1 MRTRRHRSSG
11 SGSARPP
18 SGSWSRPPMASGGG
32 SSSPWRWRRSRSS
45 CCSTSRSRASPRPNG
60 RPFARYSTPSRA
72 RSSSRARAPRWSP
85 TRAPGRCTL
94 ATEALDVSGIDA
106 YYGDS
111 HVLHAVSFA
120 LKGGRLLGLL
130 GRNGAGK
137 TTCMA
142 TIMGFLKPRRGS
154 ISLYGEDVAGLA
166 PDVIA
171 RKGICLVPQGRR
183 MFRTLTVRENL
194 MVAAQARKNGGS
206 GWSIDRVFQLF
217 PRLSERHAQLAGSL
231 SGGEQQMLAI
241 GRALMGN
248 PRVLLMDEP
257 SEGLAPQLVAE
268 VGRTIAQL
276 KAEGQSI
283 VLVEQNIKLT
293 LDLADDIVMINT
305 GRVVF
310 RGTAGEIK
318 LDDAIVSQHLGVF

>member
-1 MRTRRHRSSG
+1 
-11 SGSARPP
+11 
-18 SGSWSRPPMASGGG
+18 
-32 SSSPWRWRRSRSS
+32 
-45 CCSTSRSRASPRPNG
+45 
-60 RPFARYSTPSRA
+60 
-72 RSSSRARAPRWSP
+72 
-85 TRAPGRCTL
+85 L
-94 ATEALDVSGIDA
+94 ATDALDISGIDTF
-106 YYGDS
+106 YGDS
-111 HVLHAVSFA
+111 HVLHGVSFA
-120 LKGGRLLGLL
+120 LRPGGLLGLL

-142 TIMGFLKPRRGS
+142 TIMGFLKPRRGA
-154 ISLYGEDVAGLA
+154 IALFGESVTGLP
-166 PDVIA
+166 PDTIA

-194 MVAAQARKNGGS
+194 MVAAQTRQNGA
-206 GWSIDRVFQLF
+206 WTLDRVFTLF
-217 PRLSERHAQLAGSL
+217 PRLKEREAQVAGSL

-257 SEGLAPQLVAE
+257 SEGLAPQIVAE
-268 VGRTIAQL
+268 VKRTIAQL

-293 LDLADDIVMINT
+293 LDLADDVVVINT

-310 RGTAGEIK
+310 KGTAAE
-318 LDDAIVSQHLGVF
+318 LERNDAVISQHLGVF

>member
-1 MRTRRHRSSG
+1 
-11 SGSARPP
+11 
-18 SGSWSRPPMASGGG
+18 
-32 SSSPWRWRRSRSS
+32 
-45 CCSTSRSRASPRPNG
+45 
-60 RPFARYSTPSRA
+60 
-72 RSSSRARAPRWSP
+72 
-85 TRAPGRCTL
+85 L
-94 ATEALDVSGIDA
+94 ATDALDIAGVDT

-111 HVLHAVSFA
+111 HVLHGLTFA
-120 LKGGRLLGLL
+120 LQPGRLLGLL

-137 TTCMA
+137 TTCMS
-142 TIMGFLKPRRGS
+142 TIMGFLKPRQGS
-154 ISLYGEDVAGLA
+154 ISLFGEPVAGLA

-194 MVAAQARKNGGS
+194 MVAAQSRANGG
-206 GWSIDRVFQLF
+206 GRVWSLARVFELF
-217 PRLSERHAQLAGSL
+217 PRLSERHAQVAGSL

-293 LDLADDIVMINT
+293 LDLADDVVIINT

-310 RGTAGEIK
+310 RGAANQIK